1 MGEVRN
7 AFKFGRKISSEEGK
21 VISLRRAVISEQMLR
36 DLEWR
41 WGLMIVSNGGLFW
54 IWWWTSKIREFL

>member
-41 WGLMIVSNGGLFW
+41 WGLMIVSNGGLF
-54 IWWWTSKIREFL
+54 